1 MTNPQPDPT
10 TALREIAAAAMTA
23 QSDPHASARVY
34 RAALRDVCQMALN
47 AIEPSAE
54 ALRVLREERDHRI
67 SKAVEQAAAIDA
79 KVRQRY
85 IGQIQEQTERADAAE
100 SSLTALRSA
109 LTALREKAVNIV
121 GMCQDAVDD
130 RWPPHIAVDE
140 AQKVAAAIVT
150 ELDAALLVPAGGRK
164 NDDQTRVDGRGTEG
178 PTGST
183 APAA

>member
-1 MTNPQPDPT
+1 MTDST
-10 TALREIAAAAMTA
+10 TALIADFRREVRDKLAVAHHCAVNPHRTPREIALQQCEDFLMEQFT
-23 QSDPHASARVY
+23 
-34 RAALRDVCQMALN
+34 
-47 AIEPSAE
+47 E
-54 ALRVLREERDHRI
+54 ALRVLREERASI
-67 SKAVEQAAAIDA
+67 AEEWNETV
-79 KVRQRY
+79 
-85 IGQIQEQTERADAAE
+85 AD
-100 SSLTALRSA
+100 LTALRSA